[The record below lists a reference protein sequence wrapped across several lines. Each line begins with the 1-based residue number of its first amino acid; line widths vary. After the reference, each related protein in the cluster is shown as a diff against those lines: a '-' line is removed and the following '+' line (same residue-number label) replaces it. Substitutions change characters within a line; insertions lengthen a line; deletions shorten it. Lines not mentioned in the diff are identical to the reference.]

1 MLKRTPILA
10 LIISGIMSILVII
23 IFEQDSRPFTASQ
36 TLLLYFVSF
45 FPSMGIAMLFDPYS
59 GKIKNMYSKINFY
72 IQEEDPAD
80 QVARVMQE
88 EAEAEKKGENN

>member
-10 LIISGIMSILVII
+10 LIITGILSILVIL
-23 IFEQDSRPFTASQ
+23 IFEKDARPFTSGQ
-36 TLLLYFVSF
+36 SILLYFIAF

-59 GKIKNMYSKINFY
+59 RQIKEMYSKINFY

-80 QVARVMQE
+80 QVARVME
-88 EAEAEKKGENN
+88 EEQRGQNN